1 MSAQVRCFWVG
12 LLFLFGK
19 ALPLVAFFQPP
30 PPMVS
35 GYDTEKIG
43 GFTLFLHPEIKN
55 HEKEFKTSPME
66 VLKLEL
72 KMLGQILNKRAL
84 AKVQTLPF
92 WVEWDEAP
100 EGANTGGE
108 TVIAYYL
115 STDLRMTRI
124 RGEHPL
130 RAKTITLCSL
140 KTLTKLHQPGI
151 DTGKCVLLHEV
162 AHAVHDQLI
171 GFENPEIKLAFSQAM
186 SRKLYQP
193 GLYMTSSS
201 KEFFAELTCAYLD
214 RLDHFPRNRGDL
226 KKHDPATFKLLER
239 IWSTSASGES
249 AKSNTGTRKD
259 PQTEELAMIR
269 LGGMEP
275 GTLVQR
281 NPPSFSNRKG
291 NLLALAFWLD
301 NQPSTLQDL
310 DRLKKLQGRLP
321 EMGVDML
328 LVSPADADPLRSA
341 RVLKDKGITLAAC
354 SGLAGDFSIGSIR
367 PPILIVFDSNGKAIH
382 KGPDF
387 AAEPL
392 LRRLSMASRL
402 EACLE
407 DFPEERSEWTHLRT
421 MIRRGDNPGGILTQV
436 SQYTKSQDADLA
448 KQADKVF
455 ILLEKPS
462 KLYLEKLAKDAEDAP
477 VEVFGELNRLAL
489 LYRNLEVGTKAK
501 DLADKL
507 KTKPEVQTEIRAIV
521 HLDAIRKAQA
531 LLDKMQS
538 PGGLLPPQATSQLL
552 ILQNNMKALETK
564 FPKSLAGAEAK
575 SIVLK
580 YIPQGM
586 NLTAPN
592 SRPGRP

>member
-1 MSAQVRCFWVG
+1 MSALGRFLVS
-12 LLFLFGK
+12 LLFLFGTS
-19 ALPLVAFFQPP
+19 LPNASLGQTPP
-30 PPMVS
+30 LSVS
-35 GYDTEKIG
+35 GYDTEKIA
-43 GFTLFLHPEIKN
+43 GFTLFLHPEIKK
-55 HEKEFKTSPME
+55 HEKEFKTSPMD
-66 VLKLEL
+66 VLNLEL
-72 KMLGQILNKRAL
+72 KMLGQILNKKAL

-100 EGANTGGE
+100 EGANTGGG

-124 RGEHPL
+124 KGEHPL

-171 GFENPEIKLAFSQAM
+171 GFENPEIKLAFTQAM
-186 SRKLYQP
+186 NRKLYQP

-239 IWSTSASGES
+239 IWSTSASVES
-249 AKSNTGTRKD
+249 AKSTTGTHKD
-259 PQTEELAMIR
+259 PQTEELALIH
-269 LGGMEP
+269 LVGMEP

-281 NPPSFSNRKG
+281 NPPSFLNRKG

-310 DRLKKLQGRLP
+310 DRLKKLQSRLP
-321 EMGVDML
+321 EMGVEML

-341 RVLKDKGITLAAC
+341 KVLKDKGITLAAC
-354 SGLAGDFSIGSIR
+354 SGLSGEVSVGPIR
-367 PPILIVFDSNGKAIH
+367 PPILLVFDSKGKAIH

-402 EACLE
+402 DDGLT
-407 DFPEERSEWTHLRT
+407 DFPEERSEWTNLRT
-421 MIRRGDNPGGILTQV
+421 MIRRGDSPGAILTQV
-436 SQYTKSQDADLA
+436 AQYTKSQDADLA
-448 KQADKVF
+448 KQASK
-455 ILLEKPS
+455 ILSLLEKPIQ
-462 KLYLEKLAKDAEDAP
+462 LYLDQLAKEAEDAP
-477 VEVFGELNRLAL
+477 AEVFGELNRLAL

-501 DLADKL
+501 ELTEKL
-507 KTKPEVQTEIRAIV
+507 KTKPEVQAEIRATV
-521 HLDAIRKAQA
+521 HLDAIRKAQT
-531 LLDKMQS
+531 LLDRMQS
-538 PGGLLPPQATSQLL
+538 PGGLLPPQATTQLL

-564 FPKSLAGAEAK
+564 YPKSQAVAEAK

-586 NLTAPN
+586 NPTAPN